1 MSAIATPVVMTDEER
16 DELERW
22 LRSPTTEQ
30 RLAFRARVLL
40 AAANGEGSASIA
52 RREKVRLNTVSTWRL
67 RFAEGGIG
75 ALRDQQR
82 AGRPR
87 QYGAEVEQRIL
98 AKLDE
103 PPPEGGHSAW
113 NGTLLA
119 QALADIPA
127 DQVWRILRR
136 NGIQLQ
142 RRRSWCISTDPE
154 FAPKAAEIVGLYL
167 DPPVNAVVLCV
178 DEKPSI
184 QALERAQGY
193 LRLPNGK
200 AVRGQSHEYKRHGTT
215 TLFAALEVGTGKV
228 TGMHA
233 KRKRREEFLTF
244 MNQIVAAYSGQEIHV
259 VLDNFS
265 THKPR
270 HDAWLSRHPEVQFHF
285 TPTHASWLNQV
296 EVWFSILN
304 RAALRGSSFTS
315 IQQVCE
321 CIDRFI
327 QTYNRFSKP
336 FSWKAKEVHPSAPKP
351 KIADLHK

>member
-1 MSAIATPVVMTDEER
+1 MSTSTPIVVTDDER
-16 DELERW
+16 TELRRW
-22 LRSPTTEQ
+22 LRTPTTEQ
-30 RLAFRARVLL
+30 RLGFRARVIL
-40 AAANGEGSASIA
+40 AAAAGEGSGSIA
-52 RREKVRLNTVSTWRL
+52 RREKVRLNTVSTWRV
-67 RFAEGGIG
+67 RFAQGGIA
-75 ALRDQQR
+75 ALQDQQR

-87 QYGAEVEQRIL
+87 QYGAEIEKRLL

-103 PPPEGGHSAW
+103 PPPEGYSTW
-113 NGTLLA
+113 NGRLLGRA
-119 QALADIPA
+119 LELPPDQA
-127 DQVWRILRR
+127 WRILRH

-167 DPPVNAVVLCV
+167 DPPENAIVLCV

-215 TLFAALEVGTGKV
+215 TLFAAFEVETGKV

-233 KRKRREEFLTF
+233 PKKRRMEFLTF
-244 MNQIVAAYSGQEIHV
+244 MNQVVAAYPGQELHV

-265 THKPR
+265 THKPK
-270 HDAWLSRHPEVQFHF
+270 HDAWLSRHPSVHFHF

-296 EVWFSILN
+296 EVWFSILS

-315 IQQVCE
+315 TQEVCHR
-321 CIDRFI
+321 IDSFI
-327 QTYNRFSKP
+327 AAYNRFSKP
-336 FSWKAKEVHPSAPKP
+336 FRWTAKEVHPSAPKR
-351 KIADLHK
+351 KIADLRK

>member
-1 MSAIATPVVMTDEER
+1 MSAIATPVVPTDEER
-16 DELERW
+16 YELERW
-22 LRSPTTEQ
+22 LRSPTAEQ
-30 RLAFRARVLL
+30 RLAFRARLVL
-40 AAANGEGSASIA
+40 AAAQGEGSASIA
-52 RREKVRLNTVSTWRL
+52 RREKVRVNTVSVWRT
-67 RFAEGGIG
+67 RFAESGIAG
-75 ALRDQQR
+75 LKDNQR

-87 QYGAEVEQRIL
+87 QYGAEIEQRIL

-103 PPPEGGHSAW
+103 APPEGYSSW

-119 QALADIPA
+119 QALEEIPP

-154 FAPKAAEIVGLYL
+154 FAPKAAEIVGFYL
-167 DPPVNAVVLCV
+167 DPPENAVVLCV

-193 LRLPNGK
+193 LRLPNGR

-215 TLFAALEVGTGKV
+215 TLFAALEVATGKI

-233 KRKRREEFLTF
+233 KRKRREEFLIF
-244 MNQIVAAYSGQEIHV
+244 MNQIVAAYPEQEIHV

-265 THKPR
+265 THKPK
-270 HDAWLSRHPEVQFHF
+270 HDGWLSRHPKVHFHF

-296 EVWFSILN
+296 EVWFSILS
-304 RAALRGSSFTS
+304 RSALRGASFTS
-315 IQQVCE
+315 IQQVCAH
-321 CIDRFI
+321 IDSFI

-336 FSWKAKEVHPSAPKP
+336 FRWKAKEVHPSAPKRR
-351 KIADLHK
+351 IADLRK